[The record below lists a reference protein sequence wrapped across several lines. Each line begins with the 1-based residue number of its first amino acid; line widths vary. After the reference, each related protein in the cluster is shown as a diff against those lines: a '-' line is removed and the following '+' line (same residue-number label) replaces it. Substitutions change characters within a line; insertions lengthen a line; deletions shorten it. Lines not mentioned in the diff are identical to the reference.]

1 MGDLCS
7 ASRSSRRD
15 GGFGLVSIVVSLLIV
30 ALLSVGALK
39 AFAGSASTGPGSPA
53 LNPTVDQAY
62 DVQAQSALS
71 SAMQNVRD
79 GATSNGGL
87 SDSDLAQYGV
97 ISGPSTS
104 SSTVSGSVAS
114 TSATGDG
121 LGGPLG
127 FGGHPGGAGEV
138 GNVLVRLVLELGH
151 VVRLRARRHL
161 VRGATDR
168 HRTDARCGITGNDR
182 LAGGVVPHHG
192 VTTGTG
198 SHR

>member
-1 MGDLCS
+1 
-7 ASRSSRRD
+7 
-15 GGFGLVSIVVSLLIV
+15 VVSLLIV

-121 LGGPLG
+121 VGGPLG
-127 FGGHPGGAGEV
+127 FGSVTLAAQAKSGTCWFVWFSSSATWYGYEPDATSCAAQPIATAPTPGAGSP
-138 GNVLVRLVLELGH
+138 GTIGWQ
-151 VVRLRARRHL
+151 
-161 VRGATDR
+161 
-168 HRTDARCGITGNDR
+168 
-182 LAGGVVPHHG
+182 AGSFP
-192 VTTGTG
+192 TTG
-198 SHR
+198 